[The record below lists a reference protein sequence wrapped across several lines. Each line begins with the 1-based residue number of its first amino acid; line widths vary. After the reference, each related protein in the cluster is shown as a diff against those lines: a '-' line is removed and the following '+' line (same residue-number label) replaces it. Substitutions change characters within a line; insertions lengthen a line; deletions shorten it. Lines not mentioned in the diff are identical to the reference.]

1 MYDNEHEFEN
11 GIERSILK
19 DMIAYQKSYRPN
31 FDDWRAVFMKT
42 SGTR

>member
-1 MYDNEHEFEN
+1 MGSYLQKIDNGMYDNEHEFEN

-31 FDDWRAVFMKT
+31 FDD
-42 SGTR
+42 